1 MTEQIAINTSPL
13 IALGKMDAFDVVAKL
28 PFEFICPAQVR
39 DEIEAGAARGYAVTV
54 PDWAKV
60 IPLAA
65 PLSPLIL
72 IGLDRGEAEVIQ
84 LALEQG
90 IELVCID
97 ELKGRGAA
105 TAASLQVVGSLGFVA
120 RAKTLGLIPEARPLI
135 EKAMRE
141 GIFYHPQLV
150 EQVLEA
156 VGERTGI

>member
-1 MTEQIAINTSPL
+1 MAEQIVINTGPL
-13 IALGKMDAFDVVAKL
+13 IALGKMDAFDAVAKL
-28 PFEFICPAQVR
+28 PFEFICPAQVK

-54 PDWAKV
+54 PDWVKV

-72 IGLDRGEAEVIQ
+72 IGLDEGEAEVIQ

-97 ELKGRGAA
+97 ELKGRRAA
-105 TAASLQVVGSLGFVA
+105 KSAGLQIVGSLGLVA
-120 RAKTLGLIPEARPLI
+120 KAKALGLIPEARPLI

-141 GIFYHPQLV
+141 GVFYHAQLV
-150 EQVLEA
+150 EQVLKA
-156 VGERTGI
+156 LGE